1 MGDDPRALPLGVKLS
16 FFTPDSEYHGGPGQG
31 YGVRHFSGGAKAER
45 GQSYQGYWKDDEQE
59 GKGSLQTHEGT
70 KYDGEWKVGAMH
82 GEGTY
87 AFQVRNSLPGCWC
100 LCVPCRR
107 PFSTRAAHA
116 PCPARWQKYRLVNKH
131 QKRSTYSGQWADG
144 KKHGRGKLTLYS
156 GNSYDGDWRDNKR
169 HGWGL
174 YVVAKPTIAG
184 IAAYEGEWVE
194 DARTGRG
201 MSKGAD
207 GHLEICAYEDG
218 KRVGEGVRILD
229 ESKLKTGSTEPKGP
243 FRLTDGKLGEEI
255 PVGVAEG
262 IAAKLGFKAL
272 PSFPWPPPAAA
283 PAS

>member
-1 MGDDPRALPLGVKLS
+1 MCVRA
-16 FFTPDSEYHGGPGQG
+16 
-31 YGVRHFSGGAKAER
+31 
-45 GQSYQGYWKDDEQE
+45 
-59 GKGSLQTHEGT
+59 
-70 KYDGEWKVGAMH
+70 
-82 GEGTY
+82 
-87 AFQVRNSLPGCWC
+87 
-100 LCVPCRR
+100 VPPVADAR
-107 PFSTRAAHA
+107 A
-116 PCPARWQKYRLVNKH
+116 PCLACLQKYQLVNKH

-156 GNSYDGDWRDNKR
+156 GNSYDGDWKENKR

-174 YVVAKPTIAG
+174 YVVDKPNIAG

-229 ESKLKTGSTEPKGP
+229 VSKLKTGTTEPKGP
-243 FRLTDGKLGEEI
+243 FKLTDGKLGDEI
-255 PVGVAEG
+255 PIGVAEG

-272 PSFPWPPPAAA
+272 PTFPWPPPPPPAAA
-283 PAS
+283 PSESESAL